1 MERLQNK
8 NSEGSL
14 VIHSQNL
21 QDVNFTSLMQYS
33 WSTWGHTAL
42 IGHTHI
48 HTYII
53 TVECMYIRTHVYS
66 RTTCAYSERDL
77 MYVLHPMFS
86 TLGYTDGC
94 NCCSNS
100 EIDVFSS
107 NSTSAQICDGEE
119 GTHVPCLCE
128 NGENKVSAGLSERT
142 RICTDIQRHICTQIY
157 RDTSVHRYTETH
169 LYTDIQR
176 HICTQ
181 IYRDTSVHRY
191 TETHLYTDIQRHICT
206 QIYRD
211 TSVHRYHTYGP
222 TQSCLCIVYV
232 QTVTL
237 SISFSILQCGTR
249 YASSG
254 SNSNCYLDTD
264 GDKIPDVEV
273 GCEQEDPTAMCMSC
287 VSQLRVAC
295 T

>member
-1 MERLQNK
+1 
-8 NSEGSL
+8 
-14 VIHSQNL
+14 
-21 QDVNFTSLMQYS
+21 
-33 WSTWGHTAL
+33 
-42 IGHTHI
+42 
-48 HTYII
+48 
-53 TVECMYIRTHVYS
+53 
-66 RTTCAYSERDL
+66 
-77 MYVLHPMFS
+77 MFS

-128 NGENKVSAGLSERT
+128 NGENKVSAGLSEQT
-142 RICTDIQRHICTQIY
+142 R
-157 RDTSVHRYTETH
+157 
-169 LYTDIQR
+169 
-176 HICTQ
+176 
-181 IYRDTSVHRY
+181 
-191 TETHLYTDIQRHICT
+191 ICT

-232 QTVTL
+232 QTVTHSS
-237 SISFSILQCGTR
+237 SISILQCGTR
-249 YASSG
+249 YTHSG

-264 GDKIPDVEV
+264 GDKIPDVKV